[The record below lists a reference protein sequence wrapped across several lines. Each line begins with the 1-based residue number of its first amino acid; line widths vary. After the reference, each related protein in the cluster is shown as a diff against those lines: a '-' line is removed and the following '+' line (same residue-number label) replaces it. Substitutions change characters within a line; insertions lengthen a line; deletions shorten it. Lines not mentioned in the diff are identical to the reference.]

1 MKTITILTT
10 IIMLLCLSSITYA
23 QGIIIPRPP
32 HRPFTPIYLKKHHV
46 NVTINNQ
53 AATTKID
60 QVFANDN
67 QAVLEGTYIF
77 PLPDDASVSDFA
89 MYVDG
94 KKLDGE
100 LLAKDKARR
109 IYEDIVRKQ
118 RDPALLEYIGQ
129 RAFQARI
136 YPIPAKGEKRIQ
148 LEYSQALKL
157 DDGIVRYSYPLNTE
171 KFANKPIQDV
181 AINISIESKQPIKS
195 VYCPAFDAE
204 VVRKNDNEAKVGYE
218 GSNVRP
224 NRDFICYYTLSKK
237 DFGIDLIALRDDD
250 EDGFFMLLI
259 SPKQD
264 VDESE
269 IINKDIIFVLDKSG
283 SMRGKKIEQAK
294 DALSF
299 CVKGLNDQ
307 DRFNIVTFST
317 EVETF
322 SDELLEA
329 TAANRDKA
337 SSFIKAIKNTG
348 GTNIN
353 EALLTALKD
362 EPTPE
367 RPRMIVFLT
376 DGKPTVGE
384 TDIKDILDNVKKTNK
399 SVARI
404 FVFGVGYDVNTHLL
418 DKLAEGNQG
427 TPQYVEPQEDIE
439 VAVSSFFTKVSNP
452 VLANLELDTGKAKT
466 KEIYPRTL
474 PDLFRGSQ
482 LVVLGRYEGHV
493 DTAVMLTGEINGKK
507 RRFANDITFPKSETK
522 NDFLPRLWAQR
533 KVAYLLDEIRLHGEN
548 KELKD
553 EIVRLSKKHGIMTP
567 YTSFLVQED
576 EMPAVA
582 TAPRSP
588 RRLSERRGRGGA
600 NGRGEAELSA
610 TPESTTAGD
619 FYSSSYMRSG
629 KPAVERAKKLAELKR
644 ADGLASQYEESAEQ
658 QTTIKRVGRKTFYL
672 KDDFWTDSEYEE
684 KMKVIEIEYG
694 SDKYFDLLAKNKEL
708 KKYLAIGTKVIV
720 CYKSKCYRIK

>member
-1 MKTITILTT
+1 
-10 IIMLLCLSSITYA
+10 MLLFLSSITYA

-32 HRPFTPIYLKKHHV
+32 HPPPHQPFTPIYLRKHHV
-46 NVTINNQ
+46 SVTINNQ

-67 QAVLEGTYIF
+67 RAVLEGTYIF

-89 MYVDG
+89 MYADG
-94 KKLDGE
+94 KRLDGE

-136 YPIPAKGEKRIQ
+136 YPIPANGEKRIQ

-171 KFANKPIQDV
+171 KFSKKRIQDV
-181 AINISIESKQPIKS
+181 AINISIESKRPIKS

-204 VVRKNDNEAKVGYE
+204 VVRKSDHKAKVGYE
-218 GSNVRP
+218 GSNVQP

-237 DFGIDLIALRDDD
+237 DFGIDLIALREDG

-269 IINKDIIFVLDKSG
+269 IINKDITFVLDKSG
-283 SMRGKKIEQAK
+283 SMRGKKIKQAK

-299 CVKGLNDQ
+299 CVKGLNDK
-307 DRFNIVTFST
+307 DRFNIVIFST

-322 SDELLEA
+322 ADELLEA
-329 TAANRDKA
+329 TPKNRDKA
-337 SSFIKAIKNTG
+337 LSFIKEIKNAG

-362 EPTPE
+362 EPSPE

-384 TDIKDILDNVKKTNK
+384 TDIKDILNNVEKSNK
-399 SVARI
+399 VARI

-418 DKLAEGNQG
+418 DKLSEGNQG
-427 TPQYVEPQEDIE
+427 TSQYVEPQEDIE
-439 VAVSSFFTKVSNP
+439 VSVSSFFTKVSNP
-452 VLANLELDTGKAKT
+452 VLANLELDTGKVKT

-482 LVVLGRYEGHV
+482 LVVLGRYEGRG
-493 DTAVMLTGEINGKK
+493 DTAVTLIGEINGKK

-533 KVAYLLDEIRLHGEN
+533 KVAYLLDEIRLHGEG

-553 EIVRLSKKHGIMTP
+553 EIVRLSKKYGIMTP

-576 EMPAVA
+576 ETPVVA
-582 TAPRSP
+582 TAPGAP
-588 RRLSERRGRGGA
+588 RRHSERRGRGVA
-600 NGRGEAELSA
+600 NGRGEAALSA
-610 TPESTTAGD
+610 TPESETARD
-619 FYSSSYMRSG
+619 FFHSSSGTMRSG
-629 KPAVERAKKLAELKR
+629 RAAVEKSKKLAELKR
-644 ADGLASQYEESAEQ
+644 SDGLALQYEAGEQ
-658 QTTIKRVGRKTFYL
+658 QRETVKRVGRKTFYL
-672 KDDFWTDSEYEE
+672 KDDFWVDSEYKE

-694 SDKYFDLLAKNKEL
+694 SDKYFELFTKNKEL
-708 KKYLAIGTKVIV
+708 KKYLAIGTKVVV
-720 CYKSKCYRIK
+720 CYKGKCYRIK

>member
-1 MKTITILTT
+1 MKTISILTA
-10 IIMLLCLSSITYA
+10 IFMLLCLSSITYA

-32 HRPFTPIYLKKHHV
+32 RQPFTPVYIKQHHV

-67 QAVLEGTYIF
+67 RVVLEGTYIF

-94 KKLDGE
+94 KRLAGE
-100 LLAKDKARR
+100 LLAKGKARK
-109 IYEDIVRKQ
+109 IYEDIVRRTQ
-118 RDPALLEYIGQ
+118 DPALLEYIGQ
-129 RAFQARI
+129 RAFQARV
-136 YPIPAKGEKRIQ
+136 YPIPANGEKRIQ
-148 LEYSQALKL
+148 LEYSQTLKL

-171 KFANKPIQDV
+171 KFSNKRIQDV
-181 AINISIESKQPIKS
+181 AVNISIESKQPIKS

-204 VVRKNDNEAKVGYE
+204 VVRKNDHKAKVGYE
-218 GSNVRP
+218 GSSVLP

-237 DFGIDLIALRDDD
+237 DFGIDLIALREDD
-250 EDGFFMLLI
+250 EEGFFMLLI

-264 VDESE
+264 VDESD

-283 SMRGKKIEQAK
+283 SMSGKKIKQAK
-294 DALSF
+294 EALSF
-299 CVKGLNDQ
+299 CVKGLNDK

-322 SDELLEA
+322 ADELLEA
-329 TAANRDKA
+329 TSANRDKA

-384 TDIKDILDNVKKTNK
+384 TNINNIHDNIKKANK

-418 DKLAEGNQG
+418 DKLAEGNRG
-427 TPQYVEPQEDIE
+427 ASQYVEPQEDIE
-439 VAVSSFFTKVSNP
+439 VAVSSFYTKVSNP
-452 VLANLELDTGKAKT
+452 VLANLKLDTGKVKT
-466 KEIYPRTL
+466 QEIYPLTL

-482 LVVLGRYEGHV
+482 LVVLGRYNGYG
-493 DTAVMLTGEINGKK
+493 DTAVTLTGEVNGKK

-533 KVAYLLDEIRLHGEN
+533 KVAYLIDEIRLHGTN

-553 EIVRLSKKHGIMTP
+553 EIVRLSKKYGIMTP

-576 EMPAVA
+576 EVPTVAVR
-582 TAPRSP
+582 APRRSRGEERGRAGGRRYLRASP
-588 RRLSERRGRGGA
+588 ESLSE
-600 NGRGEAELSA
+600 
-610 TPESTTAGD
+610 
-619 FYSSSYMRSG
+619 SSSADLYGMGVKSAG
-629 KPAVERAKKLAELKR
+629 KPAVERAKKLGEMKR
-644 ADGLASQYEESAEQ
+644 NDGLAAQYEGADEQ
-658 QTTIKRVGRKTFYL
+658 QTTVKRVGRKTFYL
-672 KDDFWTDSEYEE
+672 KDDFWVDSEYKD
-684 KMKVIEIEYG
+684 KMKVTEIKYG
-694 SDKYFDLLAKNKEL
+694 SDKYFDLLAKNKKL
-708 KKYLAIGTKVIV
+708 KKYLAIGTKVVV
-720 CYKSKCYRIK
+720 CYKGKCYRIK